1 MGTPGDTVAPRL
13 SADEDMSKK
22 QQSISHIY
30 AGNPLDRGE
39 RERRD
44 EDWLADKAKDPG
56 SKFLP
61 MWDLKVLI
69 SNGSEHGLGWLGLD
83 GLGRL
88 GIEANAI
95 FLGLRGQE
103 ACFAVDITKSGPAV
117 RELQESQDW
126 IFEDARKVTEYL
138 SGSDSGIV
146 AQARAQISW
155 HSRNGYCSICGHET
169 HVKRGGHVRQCS
181 KCDTEHYPR
190 TDPVVI
196 TVVSHEDRCLLG
208 QSRGRLSRENRYS
221 ALAGFVDQ
229 GESIEEAVA
238 REIMEEAGIKI
249 GNIHYHSSQPWPFPS
264 SLMIGCHADAVTTDI
279 AMDDEEMAD
288 VRWFP
293 RDEVLLALEG
303 KSENLTIPGPIAIA
317 HHLIKAWA
325 TEGRP

>member
-1 MGTPGDTVAPRL
+1 
-13 SADEDMSKK
+13 MSNK
-22 QQSISHIY
+22 QLNISHIY
-30 AGNPLDRGE
+30 AGNPLDRGD

-44 EDWLADKAKDPG
+44 EEWIADRAKDPG

-61 MWDLKVLI
+61 MWDLKVPI
-69 SNGSEHGLGWLGLD
+69 SNGSDQSLGWLSLD

-88 GIEANAI
+88 GIETSAI
-95 FLGLRGQE
+95 FLGLREQK
-103 ACFAVDITKSGPAV
+103 AHFAIDISSGGSAAQ
-117 RELQESQDW
+117 ELQEREDW
-126 IFEDARKVTEYL
+126 RFEDARKATEYL

-146 AQARAQISW
+146 AQARAQIGW
-155 HSRNGYCSICGHET
+155 HSRNGFCAICGHET
-169 HVKRGGHVRQCS
+169 FVKRGGHVRQCS

-208 QSRGRLSRENRYS
+208 QSRGRLSRTNRYS

-238 REIMEEAGIKI
+238 REVLEEAGIKI
-249 GNIHYHSSQPWPFPS
+249 ANIRYHSSQPWPFPS

-288 VRWFP
+288 VRWFQ

-303 KSENLTIPGPIAIA
+303 KSKNLALPGPIAIA
-317 HHLIKAWA
+317 YHLIKAWA
-325 TEGRP
+325 TDTGP